1 MKQHDEISEIVS
13 ELYKNKLKIEIK
25 LSRLKNYKSLIEESM
40 DEYEIEKTFFNMVIE
55 EISKKSEV
63 KQKYNKLKKEALSLN
78 QFNNYDTLLSIC
90 DIPKINIEIEEG
102 IKAIKKALAILGE
115 TYTKLIDEMF
125 ENGWA
130 HAYPQE
136 NKIGGSHSSIAY
148 DGVPYILVNYT
159 GTITSLRLLAHE
171 IGHAVNTHYSKQEN
185 GYLDFSVTYFL
196 TEVASKVNEILLNKS
211 LIENATNGEEKIYI
225 LNDNINAIIN
235 SIFNQAMIS
244 EFENEI
250 IKQIENQQEIE
261 SEEINKIYL
270 KLVEKYNGEQLTINE
285 KMKYEWIK
293 ISHLI
298 MQNSYYVYQYSV
310 GACLSIYIVKKL
322 LKDKEF
328 KEKYI
333 KFLSLGNSK
342 SIEEILSTL
351 DIDIANYNFID
362 YGIEYVNE
370 LLEELQK
377 LLKEKE
383 QKRIKSLII

>member
-1 MKQHDEISEIVS
+1 MKQ
-13 ELYKNKLKIEIK
+13 NK
-25 LSRLKNYKSLIEESM
+25 
-40 DEYEIEKTFFNMVIE
+40 
-55 EISKKSEV
+55 
-63 KQKYNKLKKEALSLN
+63 KYNKLKKEALSLN

-102 IKAIKKALAILGE
+102 IKAIKKALEILGE
-115 TYTKLIDEMF
+115 TYTKLIDQMF
-125 ENGWA
+125 ENGWVDV
-130 HAYPQE
+130 YPQE
-136 NKIGGSHSSIAY
+136 NKIGGSYSSIAY

-185 GYLDFSVTYFL
+185 GYHDFSVTYFL

-211 LIENATNGEEKIYI
+211 LIENATNDEEKIYI

-235 SIFNQAMIS
+235 SIYNQAMIS

-250 IKQIENQQEIE
+250 IKQIENQRDIE

-328 KEKYI
+328 KDKYI

-351 DIDIANYNFID
+351 DIDITNYNFID

-383 QKRIKSLII
+383 QKRIKSINI